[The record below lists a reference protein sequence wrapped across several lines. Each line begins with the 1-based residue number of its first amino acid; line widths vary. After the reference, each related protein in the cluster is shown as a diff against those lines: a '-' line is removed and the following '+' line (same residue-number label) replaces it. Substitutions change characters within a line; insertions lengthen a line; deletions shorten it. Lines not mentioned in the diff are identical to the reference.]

1 MNENL
6 PILPVYGRKA
16 TQQRSINTQR
26 KIVAAAIDILAQQ
39 GLAGLTHRMVAQRAG
54 VSLAATTYYY
64 KTKSDIIADISNTL
78 NNGYIEMFSKTN
90 QYIHRH
96 DGSTSKPHGFA
107 FKLLHRA
114 TKAKRSSNIAWM
126 EILLDQGRYAHDA
139 QLTRQWARRIEQVW
153 SEVTHFYKDEKPD
166 EAARSE
172 IDMTVGF
179 SLMILAL
186 GLTEQDVVAVLYEQ
200 ADPFHRWARPE
211 QTEEAG
217 INQEPRITP
226 KAKATRRRI
235 LNATI
240 SIITEQGASAVSF
253 RLIAKRAQLTP
264 AAPSYYFSSPR
275 ALLREAQ
282 SELFERSKTRYRE
295 SMGTVDYHN
304 LQIENLID
312 LTTTVFFRESTEFGA
327 LNFANYGIWLEASRA
342 QELRP
347 MIWTAIAD
355 QAQAWR
361 RILGVLNAESTP
373 LDAFLIQ
380 ATYIGK
386 LIRIV
391 GLGSATQ
398 DLAQVRKEFSNV
410 LTALVAPIDFENST
424 HK

>member
-26 KIVAAAIDILAQQ
+26 KIVAAAIDIAAQQ
-39 GLAGLTHRMVAQRAG
+39 GIAGLTHRVVAQRAG

-64 KTKSDIIADISNTL
+64 KTKSDIIADVSNTL
-78 NNGYIEMFSKTN
+78 NNGYVEMFSKTN
-90 QYIHRH
+90 QRMHRY
-96 DGSTSKPHGFA
+96 DVSKSRPHWFA
-107 FKLLHRA
+107 FRLLQRA
-114 TKAKRSSNIAWM
+114 TKSKRTSNIAWM
-126 EILLDQGRYAHDA
+126 EILLNQAHHNNNR
-139 QLTRQWARRIEQVW
+139 QLTRQWAQRIEQVW
-153 SEVTHFYKDEKPD
+153 SEVTHFYNDEKPD

-186 GLTEQDVVAVLYEQ
+186 ELTEQDVVAVFYEH
-200 ADPFHRWARPE
+200 ADPFHQWARPE
-211 QTEEAG
+211 PAG
-217 INQEPRITP
+217 QLDENPKRRITP
-226 KAKATRRRI
+226 KAKLTRRRI
-235 LNATI
+235 LDETI
-240 SIITEQGASAVSF
+240 SILIEQGASAVNF

-282 SELFERSKTRYRE
+282 TELFERSKTRYRDA
-295 SMGTVDYHN
+295 MGTVDYHN

-312 LTTTVFFRESTEFGA
+312 LTTTVFSRESTESGA
-327 LNFANYGIWLEASRA
+327 LNFANYGIWLEASRTS
-342 QELRP
+342 ELRP
-347 MIWTAIAD
+347 LIWTAIND
-355 QAQAWR
+355 QAQAWH
-361 RILGVLNAESTP
+361 RILSVFNANSTP

-380 ATYIGK
+380 AIYIGK

-391 GLGSATQ
+391 GLGSASQ

-410 LTALVAPIDFENST
+410 LNSLVTSGKI
-424 HK
+424 

>member
-6 PILPVYGRKA
+6 PALPVYGRKA

-26 KIVAAAIDILAQQ
+26 KIVAAAIDIAALQ
-39 GLAGLTHRMVAQRAG
+39 GLAGLTHRVVAQRAG

-78 NNGYIEMFSKTN
+78 NNGYVEMFSKTN
-90 QYIHRH
+90 QRMHRYN
-96 DGSTSKPHGFA
+96 GSKSRPHWFA
-107 FKLLHRA
+107 FRLLQRA
-114 TKAKRSSNIAWM
+114 TKAKRASNIAWM
-126 EILLDQGRYAHDA
+126 EILLDQGRHVNDMR
-139 QLTRQWARRIEQVW
+139 LTRQWASRIEQVW
-153 SEVTHFYKDEKPD
+153 SEVTHFYNDEKPD

-186 GLTEQDVVAVLYEQ
+186 GLTEQDVVAVFYEH
-200 ADPFHRWARPE
+200 ADPFHQWARSEPM
-211 QTEEAG
+211 QKTNK
-217 INQEPRITP
+217 NQQSRITP

-235 LNATI
+235 LGATI
-240 SIITEQGASAVSF
+240 SILVEQGASAVNF

-282 SELFERSKTRYRE
+282 AELFERSKTRYRDA
-295 SMGTVDYHN
+295 MGKVDYHN
-304 LQIENLID
+304 LQIENLVD
-312 LTTTVFFRESTEFGA
+312 LTTTVFSRESTEYGA
-327 LNFANYGIWLEASRA
+327 LNFANYGIWLEASRTP
-342 QELRP
+342 ELRP
-347 MIWTAIAD
+347 MIWTAIID
-355 QAQAWR
+355 QAQAWH
-361 RILGVLNAESTP
+361 RILNVFNANSTP

-380 ATYIGK
+380 AIYIGK

-410 LTALVAPIDFENST
+410 LTALVTAR
-424 HK
+424 KK